1 MRPSSNQTCFQQT
14 IADQIKKSKKGLLLQ
29 QIFPLPYQR
38 IPIAW
43 TGNRKM
49 AKMNKLVSPVVAT
62 LVSGIALS
70 RQWIWDTHLGW
81 VVQSSK
87 EYNVKYSINVK
98 CSNFT
103 EYNQWKSQKWRL
115 LSLQELF
122 HLYHQII
129 WQIRKHY
136 LPSALGPNKNKHCQR
151 HNGPMGWHHNWRY
164 LIACKF
170 GHQVG
175 GGTPHSLSYCL
186 GFHYWHHQLVLT
198 SYLHQSKSH

>member
-1 MRPSSNQTCFQQT
+1 MTSKLEISHRDEIDWKHWTNWRKALFEHQSKFSTVVWMRPSPNQTCFQQT

-29 QIFPLPYQR
+29 KIFPLPYQR

-43 TGNRKM
+43 TGNR
-49 AKMNKLVSPVVAT
+49 KMNKLVSPVVAT

-103 EYNQWKSQKWRL
+103 RIQSVKKPKMKAPL
-115 LSLQELF
+115 LTRVVPLVSPN
-122 HLYHQII
+122 
-129 WQIRKHY
+129 Y
-136 LPSALGPNKNKHCQR
+136 LANTKTLPAIHT
-151 HNGPMGWHHNWRY
+151 W
-164 LIACKF
+164 
-170 GHQVG
+170 
-175 GGTPHSLSYCL
+175 
-186 GFHYWHHQLVLT
+186 
-198 SYLHQSKSH
+198 SK